1 MSDRQRL
8 VILGS
13 TGSIGTQALEV
24 VAAHPDRFEVIG
36 LGAGRNATLLAEQAL
51 RFQPRVVALADAGGA
66 EELTRL
72 LTETGIQVRGGAEAL
87 EELAQHP
94 DAGMVLLALLGIA
107 GLRPALAAARA
118 GKTLALA
125 NKEALVV
132 GGPVLTRAV
141 REHGATLVPVDSEH
155 SGIFQCLHGHDRSG
169 VRRIVLTASGGPFL
183 GVPRD
188 RLERVTPAEA
198 LAHPT
203 WTMGNKITVDC
214 ATLFNKG
221 LECIEAHWLF
231 GLPYERVQVVVH
243 PQSIV
248 HGLVHFEDGAAIAQ
262 LGVPDM
268 RLPIQY
274 ALSHPRRWPAPW
286 PQLDLATAPAL
297 TFHSLEAGE
306 FPCFDLAREAG
317 HRGGTAPAVLNGADE
332 AAVAAFLDG
341 RIGFLDI
348 ERALERALAQHRV
361 IADPT
366 LDDLLAAD
374 REGRAVLRSTGVVA
388 V

>member
-1 MSDRQRL
+1 MSVRRL

-24 VAAHPDRFEVIG
+24 VAAHSDRFEVIG
-36 LGAGRNATLLAEQAL
+36 LAAGRNAALLAEQAL
-51 RFQPRVVALADAGGA
+51 RFRPQVVALADESGA
-66 EELTRL
+66 EELTRRL
-72 LTETGIQVRGGAEAL
+72 AGTAVRVQAGPDAL
-87 EELAQHP
+87 DELAQHP
-94 DAGMVLLALLGIA
+94 DADTVLLALLGIA

-125 NKEALVV
+125 NKEALVI
-132 GGPVLTRAV
+132 GGPLLTRAV
-141 REHGATLVPVDSEH
+141 REHGATLIPVDSEH
-155 SGIFQCLHGHDRSG
+155 SGIFQCLQGHDRG
-169 VRRIVLTASGGPFL
+169 GIGRVVLTASGGPFL
-183 GVPRD
+183 GVPRE

-231 GLPYERVQVVVH
+231 GLPYEQVQVLVH

-248 HGLVHFEDGAAIAQ
+248 HGLVHFDDGSAIAQ

-274 ALSHPRRWPAPW
+274 ALSHPNRWPAPW
-286 PQLDLATAPAL
+286 PQLDLASAPSL
-297 TFHSLEAGE
+297 TFHALDAGE
-306 FPCFDLAREAG
+306 FPCFDLACEAG
-317 HRGGTAPAVLNGADE
+317 RRGGTAPAALNGADE

-348 ERALERALAQHRV
+348 ERTLERALAQHRV

-374 REGRAVLRSTGVVA
+374 REGRAMLRSAGVVPA
-388 V
+388 